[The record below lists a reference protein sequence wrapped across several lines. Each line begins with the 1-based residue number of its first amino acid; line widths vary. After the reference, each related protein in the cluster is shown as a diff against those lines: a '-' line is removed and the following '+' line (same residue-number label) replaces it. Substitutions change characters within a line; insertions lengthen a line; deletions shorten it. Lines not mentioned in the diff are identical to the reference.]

1 MRQLQVIQNLVNE
14 LSRLP
19 SIGRKTAQRLAYH
32 IVDIPSSEAMQL
44 AQSIVEVKKKVKYC
58 NKCFGLSETD
68 ICEICEDSSRDRSK
82 ICVVENVRDYWAIEN
97 TSVYNGLYHVLH
109 GAISPIDGVDVED
122 IKLKELL
129 QRLIDDDIKE
139 IIIATSPT
147 VPGEATALYIS
158 KILKSTPDIVVTRI
172 AKGIPI
178 GGELEYADEVTLA
191 RSIEGRN
198 TIERASTQDRV

>member
-1 MRQLQVIQNLVNE
+1 MKQLQVIQNL
-14 LSRLP
+14 LSEFSKLP

-44 AQSIVEVKKKVKYC
+44 AKAIVETKKRVRYC
-58 NKCFGLSETD
+58 SKCLGLSESEVCD
-68 ICEICEDSSRDRSK
+68 ICSDPSRDHSK

-97 TSVYNGLYHVLH
+97 TSAYDGLYHVLH
-109 GAISPIDGVDVED
+109 GALSPIDGVNVED

-129 QRLIDDDIKE
+129 QRLMDDDVKE
-139 IIIATSPT
+139 VIIATSPT
-147 VPGEATALYIS
+147 VSGEVTALYIS
-158 KILKSTPDIVVTRI
+158 KLLKTTPSVVVTRI

-191 RSIEGRN
+191 RSIEGR
-198 TIERASTQDRV
+198 STMESKEKKD